1 MPASMHLENIVS
13 ELKAHPH
20 STFKVIFNTY
30 YADLYKFAYAYVMKK
45 EEAEDIVQ
53 ECFTSLWQTR
63 NNLHEQTNL
72 KSYLF
77 SIIKNAC
84 LNYLKH
90 LQVTDSNADKLVESL
105 IFSNTVH
112 YEESEYILNKVYDI
126 IAELPTQQQMVLK
139 YKLVDN
145 MSYQEIALAMNI
157 STTTVHTYIKR
168 AYKTIREKLP
178 IWVFIYLSFV
188 YTFSKLFK

>member
-1 MPASMHLENIVS
+1 MPASMHLDNIVS

-20 STFKVIFNTY
+20 STFKVLFNTY

-53 ECFTSLWQTR
+53 ECFASLWQTR
-63 NNLHEQTNL
+63 NQLHEQTNL
-72 KSYLF
+72 KNYLF
-77 SIIKNAC
+77 SIIKHAC

-90 LQVTDSNADKLVESL
+90 LQVTDTHADKLVEAL
-105 IFSNTVH
+105 IFSNTLH
-112 YEESEYILNKVYDI
+112 YEEQENILNKVQQC
-126 IAELPTQQQMVLK
+126 IAQLPTQQQMVLR

-145 MSYQEIALAMNI
+145 MSYQEIASAMGV

-178 IWVFIYLSFV
+178 IWIFIYLSLV
-188 YTFSKLFK
+188 YTLSKLFK